1 MISDEII
8 NEKKKYKIGAQG
20 VKIQGCKSI
29 SPNSVLQSRTKE
41 RDKEKNRKTNLTLT
55 EKKEREKINFHFHFL
70 STLSF
75 FVKVRNS
82 TGFKTAKLFR
92 SFSAS
97 KAKFPTPPFFACP
110 NGY

>member
-55 EKKEREKINFHFHFL
+55 EKKRKGKNQFPFPFSFNSLFL
-70 STLSF
+70 CQS
-75 FVKVRNS
+75 
-82 TGFKTAKLFR
+82 
-92 SFSAS
+92 S
-97 KAKFPTPPFFACP
+97 K
-110 NGY
+110 

>member
-55 EKKEREKINFHFHFL
+55 EKKKKGKKSISICIFFQLSLSLSKFEIVQVSKPQNYLGLFQQVRE
-70 STLSF
+70 
-75 FVKVRNS
+75 NS
-82 TGFKTAKLFR
+82 RPHHSLHALM
-92 SFSAS
+92 
-97 KAKFPTPPFFACP
+97 
-110 NGY
+110 